1 LDAVGG
7 AKAGWQRCQTGSEG
21 FIRLIDTAMCH
32 YKQKLIDTDM
42 SRFNLKRPRSLLS

>member
-1 LDAVGG
+1 MPSAAQRRAGSA
-7 AKAGWQRCQTGSEG
+7 AKPAAEG

-42 SRFNLKRPRSLLS
+42 SRFNLKKPRSLLS